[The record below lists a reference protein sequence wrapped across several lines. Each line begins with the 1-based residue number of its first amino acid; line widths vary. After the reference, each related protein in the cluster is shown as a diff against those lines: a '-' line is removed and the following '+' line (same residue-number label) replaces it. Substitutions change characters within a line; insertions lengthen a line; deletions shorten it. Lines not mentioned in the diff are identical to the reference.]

1 MPARTGVTVKGGPE
15 LQRAF
20 DRFGDRLDDLRG
32 VNQEIAD
39 EVADEAGARAPVLT
53 GRLRASVKGRGT
65 KRRAYVQAGGR
76 GIPYAGPIHFGWAA
90 RNIEPQPFLYDAL
103 DDRRGEVVERYAKQV
118 AKLVRKLDMEAPK

>member
-1 MPARTGVTVKGGPE
+1 MAGRTGVTVEGGPE
-15 LQRAF
+15 LQRAL
-20 DRFGDRLDDLRG
+20 RKFGDRLDDLKG

-39 EVADEAGARAPVLT
+39 EVAEEARDRAPVLT
-53 GRLRASVKGRGT
+53 GRLRDSVRGRGT

-103 DDRRGEVVERYAKQV
+103 DARRDDVFDRYDKQV
-118 AKLVRKLDMEAPK
+118 VKLIRRLDREAPK